1 MAMPSSRAELNQVI
15 EEQVKTMFSDIHIS
29 NIAKLADHFGK
40 FDQLANEFGAVKTE
54 LATIKS
60 QLEGVLPQLEQRTVA
75 GIKELDE
82 KASAADAKLVASIAK
97 LEQRDAEV
105 SESSRR
111 LSISST

>member
-15 EEQVKTMFSDIHIS
+15 EEQVKSLLSDGHIT

-60 QLEGVLPQLEQRTVA
+60 QLEGVLPQLERSTLAAVA
-75 GIKELDE
+75 DFEGNP
-82 KASAADAKLVASIAK
+82 
-97 LEQRDAEV
+97 RG
-105 SESSRR
+105 
-111 LSISST
+111 STRS